1 MAQVAF
7 QDGLK
12 VILERWEA
20 QIPPAEPQGSYAS
33 YQPSSPPLPTPLKTP
48 PTTGHQEMRWVN
60 RDVSP
65 TLRLCELPS
74 PPDTGPRSAPRMRHI
89 EDEVT
94 QGGRALQFSN
104 PSPNVRQSAELQTA
118 EHVVHQT
125 LESLDTLPTLGD
137 SSFGFGDD
145 ALLGGFHD
153 DVLFGGFLDG
163 HERPLET

>member
-20 QIPPAEPQGSYAS
+20 RIPPAESQGSDAS
-33 YQPSSPPLPTPLKTP
+33 HQPSSPPLPTPLKTP
-48 PTTGHQEMRWVN
+48 PTTDHHDTRWVN

-65 TLRLCELPS
+65 TPRLRELPS
-74 PPDTGPRSAPRMRHI
+74 PPDTGPRSAPRTRHI
-89 EDEVT
+89 EDAVT
-94 QGGRALQFSN
+94 QVGRALQFSI
-104 PSPNVRQSAELQTA
+104 PSPNVRQSAGFQTA
-118 EHVVHQT
+118 GHQA
-125 LESLDTLPTLGD
+125 LESLDTPPTLGD
-137 SSFGFGDD
+137 SSFDFNDD
-145 ALLGGFHD
+145 ALLEDFHD